1 MPTTPSLLTGS
12 CPGNC
17 LSRRRFLAI
26 TGASTATV
34 VLGDVFPGCVWGQNP
49 QTPAELTTLP
59 PMPIRRLSRLQTD
72 VPVMFDLGGGEASHT
87 CMLIKL
93 GEKAGGGI
101 GEDQDVV
108 AFSCRCTHMGG
119 DLEGLYNAANKVA
132 GPCPEHL
139 TTFDLTRHG
148 MVVAGHAT
156 QSLPQILLDLEG
168 DDIFAVGIVGLLYG
182 YANNPMLGDKPDL
195 Q

>member
-1 MPTTPSLLTGS
+1 MPTTPSSLTGP
-12 CPGNC
+12 CLGDC
-17 LSRRRFLAI
+17 LSRRHFLAV
-26 TGASTATV
+26 TGATTATV
-34 VLGDVFPGCVWGQNP
+34 VLGDVFPGRVWGQDP
-49 QTPAELTTLP
+49 QTPAELTTLSRT
-59 PMPIRRLSRLQTD
+59 PIGRLSELQAD
-72 VPVMFDLGGGEASHT
+72 VPVMFDYGGENAINT
-87 CMLIKL
+87 CMLVKL

-108 AFSCRCTHMGG
+108 AFSSRCTHMGG
-119 DLEGLYNAANKVA
+119 DIEGIYNAQYKVA

-156 QSLPQILLDLEG
+156 QALPQILLEFDG
-168 DDIFAVGIVGLLYG
+168 DDIVAVGIVGLLYG
-182 YANNPMLGDKPDL
+182 YANNPTLGNAPDS